1 MVGCVLN
8 EVKDVWS
15 LMQDNSAQQ
24 LGRDMVLENKVDEVL
39 RQLNTISSRLAN
51 LITEFNVSICI
62 LLLHESYIRL

>member
-1 MVGCVLN
+1 
-8 EVKDVWS
+8 VKDVWS
-15 LMQDNSAQQ
+15 LMQDNGAQQ